1 MLSRE
6 VDKSMSWPGCR
17 CARCATLWSVNLFDG
32 YRYLVALAQHRHF
45 GRAAAACHITQPALS
60 NALRA
65 LESHFGVAIVRRG
78 RAFEGLTAEGQQVL
92 AAAHRVLHEQE
103 VLAQS
108 LASAVAR
115 PVGRLSVGAVPTAVP
130 VAARFCAAVVAA
142 HPGLAPQLR
151 SLSSQ
156 DLETGL
162 EDLTLDLAFGF
173 VDRSAANG
181 RLDVWLQY
189 EEHHYLVE
197 AAPTQDSP
205 VRPGQ
210 GEVALA
216 SAPSTWAEAATRAL
230 CLLTPEM
237 HHRALV
243 DAVFRRLGCQ
253 VRPVI
258 ETDSV
263 LALAVAV
270 RTGGLAAVLPGA
282 LVATLPQEP
291 GLTVRPLVEPEL
303 RTGIGLMVLSAGRP
317 SRALQAAVE
326 LARSP
331 QWLAQARAVSGT
343 FGG

>member
-1 MLSRE
+1 
-6 VDKSMSWPGCR
+6 
-17 CARCATLWSVNLFDG
+17 VNLFDG
-32 YRYLVALAQHRHF
+32 YRYLVALVQHRHF

-78 RAFEGLTAEGQQVL
+78 RAFGGLTVEGQEVL
-92 AAAHRVLHEQE
+92 ATAHRVLHEQE
-103 VLAQS
+103 LLAQS
-108 LASAVAR
+108 LAGAVAR

-142 HPGLAPQLR
+142 HPGIAPQLR

-156 DLETGL
+156 DLEAGL

-173 VDRSAANG
+173 VERTATNS
-181 RLDVWLQY
+181 RLDVWPQY

-197 AAPTQDSP
+197 ATPADGAAGLGP
-205 VRPGQ
+205 RGPGWP
-210 GEVALA
+210 A
-216 SAPSTWAEAATRAL
+216 SAPLPWAQAAERAL

-243 DAVFRRLGCQ
+243 DAVFRRLGCE
-253 VRPVI
+253 VRPAL

-270 RTGGLAAVLPGA
+270 RAGGLAAVLPGA
-282 LVATLPQEP
+282 LVATLPHDAD
-291 GLTVRPLVEPEL
+291 LVVRPLVEPEL
-303 RTGIGLMVLSAGRP
+303 RTAIGLMVSSAGRP
-317 SRALQAAVE
+317 SRTLQAALD
-326 LARSP
+326 LARGSP
-331 QWLAQARAVSGT
+331 WLAQARAVSGT
-343 FGG
+343 FGR

>member
-1 MLSRE
+1 M
-6 VDKSMSWPGCR
+6 
-17 CARCATLWSVNLFDG
+17 NLFDG
-32 YRYLVALAQHRHF
+32 YRYLVALVQHRHF

-78 RAFEGLTAEGQQVL
+78 RAFGGLTVEGQEVL
-92 AAAHRVLHEQE
+92 ATAHRVLHEQE
-103 VLAQS
+103 LLAQS
-108 LASAVAR
+108 LAGAVAR

-142 HPGLAPQLR
+142 HPGIAPQLR

-156 DLETGL
+156 DLEAGL

-173 VDRSAANG
+173 VERTATNS
-181 RLDVWLQY
+181 RLDVWPQY

-197 AAPTQDSP
+197 ATPADGAAGLGP
-205 VRPGQ
+205 RGPGWP
-210 GEVALA
+210 A
-216 SAPSTWAEAATRAL
+216 SAPLPWAQAAERAL

-243 DAVFRRLGCQ
+243 DAVFRRLGCE
-253 VRPVI
+253 VRPAL

-270 RTGGLAAVLPGA
+270 RAGGLAAVLPGA
-282 LVATLPQEP
+282 LVATMPHDADLV
-291 GLTVRPLVEPEL
+291 VRPLVEPEL
-303 RTGIGLMVLSAGRP
+303 RTAIGLMVSSAGRP
-317 SRALQAAVE
+317 SRTLQAALD
-326 LARSP
+326 LARGSP
-331 QWLAQARAVSGT
+331 WLAQARAVSGT
-343 FGG
+343 FGR

>member
-1 MLSRE
+1 
-6 VDKSMSWPGCR
+6 
-17 CARCATLWSVNLFDG
+17 VNLFDG
-32 YRYLVALAQHRHF
+32 YRYLVALVQHRHF

-78 RAFEGLTAEGQQVL
+78 RAFGGLTVEGQEVL
-92 AAAHRVLHEQE
+92 ATAHRVLHEQE
-103 VLAQS
+103 LLAQS
-108 LASAVAR
+108 LAGAVAR

-142 HPGLAPQLR
+142 HPGIAPQLR

-156 DLETGL
+156 DLEAGL

-173 VDRSAANG
+173 VERTATNS
-181 RLDVWLQY
+181 RLDVWPQY

-197 AAPTQDSP
+197 ATPADGAAGLGP
-205 VRPGQ
+205 RGPGWP
-210 GEVALA
+210 A
-216 SAPSTWAEAATRAL
+216 SAPLPWAQAAERAL

-243 DAVFRRLGCQ
+243 DAVFRRLGCE
-253 VRPVI
+253 VRPAL

-270 RTGGLAAVLPGA
+270 RAGGLAAVLPGA
-282 LVATLPQEP
+282 LVATMPHDADLV
-291 GLTVRPLVEPEL
+291 VRPLVEPEL
-303 RTGIGLMVLSAGRP
+303 RTAIGLMVSSAGRP
-317 SRALQAAVE
+317 SRTLQAALD
-326 LARSP
+326 LARGSP
-331 QWLAQARAVSGT
+331 WLAQARAVSGT
-343 FGG
+343 FGR

>member
-1 MLSRE
+1 M
-6 VDKSMSWPGCR
+6 
-17 CARCATLWSVNLFDG
+17 NLFDG
-32 YRYLVALAQHRHF
+32 YRYLVALVQHRHF

-78 RAFEGLTAEGQQVL
+78 RAFGGLTVEGQEVL
-92 AAAHRVLHEQE
+92 ATAHRVLHEQE
-103 VLAQS
+103 LLAQS
-108 LASAVAR
+108 LAGAVAR

-142 HPGLAPQLR
+142 HPGIAPQLR

-156 DLETGL
+156 DLEAGL

-173 VDRSAANG
+173 VERTATNS
-181 RLDVWLQY
+181 RLDVWPQY

-197 AAPTQDSP
+197 ATPADGAAGLGP
-205 VRPGQ
+205 RGPGWP
-210 GEVALA
+210 A
-216 SAPSTWAEAATRAL
+216 SAPLPWAQAAERAL

-243 DAVFRRLGCQ
+243 DAVFRRLGCE
-253 VRPVI
+253 VRPAL

-270 RTGGLAAVLPGA
+270 RAGGLAAVLPGA
-282 LVATLPQEP
+282 LVATLPHDAD
-291 GLTVRPLVEPEL
+291 LVVRPLVEPEL
-303 RTGIGLMVLSAGRP
+303 RTAIGLMVSSAGRP
-317 SRALQAAVE
+317 SRTLQAALD
-326 LARSP
+326 LARGSP
-331 QWLAQARAVSGT
+331 WLAQARAVSGT
-343 FGG
+343 FGR

>member
-1 MLSRE
+1 LA
-6 VDKSMSWPGCR
+6 DGLPGAHCD
-17 CARCATLWSVNLFDG
+17 TLAVVNLFEG

-78 RAFEGLTAEGQQVL
+78 RAYGGLTAEGQEVL
-92 AAAHRVLHEQE
+92 VTAHRVLHEQE

-115 PVGRLSVGAVPTAVP
+115 PVGRLSVGSVPTAVP

-181 RLDVWLQY
+181 RLDAWLQY

-197 AAPTQDSP
+197 VAPTQHAP
-205 VRPGQ
+205 AGPGPGQ
-210 GEVALA
+210 GQVAPA
-216 SAPSTWAEAATRAL
+216 STPATWAEAATRAL

-243 DAVFRRLGCQ
+243 DEVFQRLGCQ

-282 LVATLPQEP
+282 LVATLPREP

-303 RTGIGLMVLSAGRP
+303 RTGIGLTVLAAGRP

>member
-1 MLSRE
+1 M
-6 VDKSMSWPGCR
+6 
-17 CARCATLWSVNLFDG
+17 NLFDG

-78 RAFEGLTAEGQQVL
+78 RAFGGLTVEGQEVL
-92 AAAHRVLHEQE
+92 ATAHRVLHEQE
-103 VLAQS
+103 LLAQS
-108 LASAVAR
+108 LAGAVAR

-142 HPGLAPQLR
+142 HPGIAPQLR

-156 DLETGL
+156 DLEAGL

-173 VDRSAANG
+173 VERTATNS
-181 RLDVWLQY
+181 RLDVWPQY

-197 AAPTQDSP
+197 ATPADGAAGLGP
-205 VRPGQ
+205 RGPGWP
-210 GEVALA
+210 A
-216 SAPSTWAEAATRAL
+216 SAPLPWAQAAERAL

-243 DAVFRRLGCQ
+243 DAVFRRLGCE
-253 VRPVI
+253 VRPAL

-270 RTGGLAAVLPGA
+270 RAGGLAAVLPCA
-282 LVATLPQEP
+282 LVATLPHDAD
-291 GLTVRPLVEPEL
+291 LVVRPLVEPEL
-303 RTGIGLMVLSAGRP
+303 RTAIGLMVSSAGRP
-317 SRALQAAVE
+317 SRTLQAALD
-326 LARSP
+326 LARGSP
-331 QWLAQARAVSGT
+331 WLAQARAVSGT
-343 FGG
+343 FGR

>member
-1 MLSRE
+1 MC
-6 VDKSMSWPGCR
+6 KH
-17 CARCATLWSVNLFDG
+17 CATLRGVNLFDG

-78 RAFEGLTAEGQQVL
+78 RSFEGLTAEGQQVL

-103 VLAQS
+103 VLSQS

-142 HPGLAPQLR
+142 HSGIAPQLR

-162 EDLTLDLAFGF
+162 EDLSLDLAFGF
-173 VDRSAANG
+173 VDRSVANG
-181 RLDVWLQY
+181 RLDVWPQY

-197 AAPTQDSP
+197 AVQGGDAGEGLAQGQDELSDA
-205 VRPGQ
+205 G
-210 GEVALA
+210 
-216 SAPSTWAEAATRAL
+216 APSTWAEAATRAL

-253 VRPVI
+253 VRPAL

-270 RTGGLAAVLPGA
+270 RAGGLAAVLPGA

-303 RTGIGLMVLSAGRP
+303 RTAIGLMVLSAGRP
-317 SRALQAAVE
+317 SRALQAALD

-331 QWLAQARAVSGT
+331 QWLAQARTVSGT
-343 FGG
+343 FGR

>member
-1 MLSRE
+1 M
-6 VDKSMSWPGCR
+6 
-17 CARCATLWSVNLFDG
+17 NLFDG

-78 RAFEGLTAEGQQVL
+78 RAFGGLTVEGQEVL
-92 AAAHRVLHEQE
+92 ATAHRVLHEQE
-103 VLAQS
+103 LLAQS
-108 LASAVAR
+108 LAGAVTR

-130 VAARFCAAVVAA
+130 VAARFCATVVAA
-142 HPGLAPQLR
+142 HPGIAPQLR

-156 DLETGL
+156 DLEAGL

-173 VDRSAANG
+173 VERTATNS
-181 RLDVWLQY
+181 RLDVWPQY

-197 AAPTQDSP
+197 AKPAGGAAGLGP
-205 VRPGQ
+205 RGPGWP
-210 GEVALA
+210 A
-216 SAPSTWAEAATRAL
+216 SAPLPWVQAAERAL

-243 DAVFRRLGCQ
+243 DAVFRRLGCE
-253 VRPVI
+253 VRPAL

-270 RTGGLAAVLPGA
+270 RAGGLAAVLPGA
-282 LVATLPQEP
+282 LVATLPHDAD
-291 GLTVRPLVEPEL
+291 LVVRPLVEPEL
-303 RTGIGLMVLSAGRP
+303 RTAIGLMVSSAGRP
-317 SRALQAAVE
+317 SRTLQAALD
-326 LARSP
+326 LARGSP
-331 QWLAQARAVSGT
+331 WLAQARAVSGT
-343 FGG
+343 FGR